1 MAELAQL
8 IERHLKMKSWY
19 LLSYKYGQVKRVQF
33 GLDRLGVNS
42 FSPSIQV
49 KKVRSDSRTIRLV
62 NEPMFPTY
70 LFVEFDI
77 ESIHTTTISSTL
89 GVNDFVKFGTEP
101 KPIPLSLIHQL
112 MNRSECSN
120 QRNEEIDEIDEIDE
134 IATIPDKKLRCALFI
149 KLITQI
155 PDSYEQ
161 SSLIKTHHLPAT
173 QQTLSS

>member
-1 MAELAQL
+1 
-8 IERHLKMKSWY
+8 MKSWY

>member
-1 MAELAQL
+1 
-8 IERHLKMKSWY
+8 MKSWY

-120 QRNEEIDEIDEIDE
+120 QRNEEIDEIDEI
-134 IATIPDKKLRCALFI
+134 ATIPDKKLRCALFI

>member
-1 MAELAQL
+1 MILAELAQL

-49 KKVRSDSRTIRLV
+49 EKVRSDSGTIRLV

-77 ESIHTTTISSTL
+77 ESTHTTTISSTL
-89 GVNDFVKFGTEP
+89 GVNYFVKFGTEP

-112 MNRSECSN
+112 MNRSECSS
-120 QRNEEIDEIDEIDE
+120 QRNEEIDE

-155 PDSYEQ
+155 PNSYEQ

>member
-1 MAELAQL
+1 M

-120 QRNEEIDEIDEIDE
+120 QRNEEIDEIDEI
-134 IATIPDKKLRCALFI
+134 ATIPDKKLRCALFI